1 MMTDSHELPPASS
14 KKPPKGAQLLEL
26 LPLVFFFVAYQAY
39 GLMEATIV
47 LMAASTTALA
57 FSYFRLRYVS
67 MPLIVGTGLI
77 VVFGTLTVALNDE
90 IFIKMRPTIVN
101 LIFASVLLIGVYGF
115 KRGLLS
121 VVFHMA
127 FPLTDEGW
135 RKLSARWGFF
145 FVFLATM
152 NEIVWR
158 NFPTEWWVNYK
169 LFGVMGL
176 TLVFTIS
183 QMGLLSRYALPEEKA
198 E

>member
-1 MMTDSHELPPASS
+1 MTDAPDSS
-14 KKPPKGAQLLEL
+14 PRLTKKPPKGAQLLEL
-26 LPLVFFFVAYQAY
+26 LPLVMFFVAYQAY

-47 LMAASTTALA
+47 LMAASSAALLFA
-57 FSYFRLRYVS
+57 YVKLRYVS
-67 MPLIVGTGLI
+67 MPLILGTSLI
-77 VVFGTLTVALNDE
+77 VVFGTLTIALNDD

-145 FVFLATM
+145 FVGLAVM

-158 NFPTEWWVNYK
+158 NMPTDWWVNYK

-176 TLVFTIS
+176 TIAFTIS
-183 QMGLLSRYALPEEKA
+183 QMGLLRDYALPEDEAK
-198 E
+198 